1 MNLAAGPAV
10 RLWLQPLWHRWR
22 WPGVIG
28 VVCLAVA
35 AWVHAMVL
43 PEMREQWSRAGDEL
57 AQAER
62 QAERR
67 RQAGTTAAPLA
78 PSQRFRATFPPSGER
93 HDRLAALVSLAALH
107 GMPSPRIDLR
117 WLTGE
122 PLARYEIT
130 MSVVA
135 GYADLRAFLSAALV
149 SDPASSLDALQ
160 LRRVD
165 VSAPQ
170 VEAELRWSLYLRDDV
185 AAGAAASPAM
195 RSADG
200 IASASVNTTARLP

>member
-1 MNLAAGPAV
+1 MNLAAWPAV
-10 RLWLQPLWHRWR
+10 RVRLMPLWHRWR

-28 VVCLAVA
+28 VVCVAAA
-35 AWVHAMVL
+35 AWVHAVVL
-43 PEMREQWSRAGDEL
+43 PEMAEQQMRAGHDL

-67 RQAGTTAAPLA
+67 RNAGATAAPLA
-78 PSQRFRATFPPSGER
+78 PSQRFRAAFPPAGER

-107 GMPSPRIDLR
+107 GMAAPRIDLR
-117 WLTGE
+117 WLPGE

-135 GYADLRAFLSAALV
+135 GYADLRAFLSAALA
-149 SDPASSLDALQ
+149 SDPALSLDALQ

-165 VSAPQ
+165 VAAPQ
-170 VEAELRWSLYLRDDV
+170 VEAELRWSLHLRDD
-185 AAGAAASPAM
+185 A
-195 RSADG
+195 
-200 IASASVNTTARLP
+200 ARLP